1 MAQTLVYKI
10 LEAHLVEGKL
20 EAGTPIGIR
29 IDQTLTQDITGT
41 MAMMEYEAMG
51 APRPAT
57 EVSVNYVDH
66 NMMQLGFE
74 NADDHEFLRT
84 FSARHGMYF
93 SKPGNGIC
101 HQVHLE
107 RFSAPGKT
115 LLGADSHT
123 PTCGGAGMIAIGAG
137 GLDVALAIAG
147 QPFFIACPK
156 VCLVKLTGRLRPFVA
171 AKDVILKLLS
181 ILTTKGNV
189 GWMVEYGGPG
199 VKTLGV
205 PERATITNMGAE
217 LGVTS
222 SVFPSDKVTQAFLKA
237 QGREKSWQPLAAD
250 RGATYDRV
258 IEIDLGKIEPMVACP
273 HSPDNVKT
281 VREVGPIAVHQ
292 VCIGSCT
299 NSSLRDLMTV
309 AALLKNRTARPEV
322 SLVVAP
328 GSRQVLETLARQDV
342 LYTLIAAGARIDE
355 AACGFCIGAAQ
366 APQTNAVSVR
376 TSNRNF
382 EGRSGTKTAGVYLVS
397 PETAVACALTG
408 KMTDPRDLKIEYP
421 KVPAAARRLLID
433 DSMILAPSATPEQIE
448 VFRGPNIVGPQP
460 MDALPDR
467 LAGPVTLRV
476 GDKITTDHIMPAG
489 ALAVYRSN
497 VPKYAQYVFARVDP
511 EFSVR
516 CLKARDAGKANFIVG
531 GESYGQ
537 GSSRE
542 HAALCPRFLGV
553 RAVIARSIERIHQ
566 ANLVNFGILPLV
578 FTDPKDAE
586 NIRQGDEL
594 EMACL
599 KAAVASRELVTV
611 RNVTRGTQ
619 FEALLK
625 VSERERGI
633 LLAGGVLN
641 LAGNARK

>member
-1 MAQTLVYKI
+1 
-10 LEAHLVEGKL
+10 
-20 EAGTPIGIR
+20 
-29 IDQTLTQDITGT
+29 
-41 MAMMEYEAMG
+41 
-51 APRPAT
+51 
-57 EVSVNYVDH
+57 
-66 NMMQLGFE
+66 
-74 NADDHEFLRT
+74 
-84 FSARHGMYF
+84 
-93 SKPGNGIC
+93 
-101 HQVHLE
+101 
-107 RFSAPGKT
+107 
-115 LLGADSHT
+115 
-123 PTCGGAGMIAIGAG
+123 
-137 GLDVALAIAG
+137 
-147 QPFFIACPK
+147 
-156 VCLVKLTGRLRPFVA
+156 
-171 AKDVILKLLS
+171 
-181 ILTTKGNV
+181 
-189 GWMVEYGGPG
+189 
-199 VKTLGV
+199 
-205 PERATITNMGAE
+205 
-217 LGVTS
+217 
-222 SVFPSDKVTQAFLKA
+222 
-237 QGREKSWQPLAAD
+237 
-250 RGATYDRV
+250 
-258 IEIDLGKIEPMVACP
+258 
-273 HSPDNVKT
+273 
-281 VREVGPIAVHQ
+281 
-292 VCIGSCT
+292 
-299 NSSLRDLMTV
+299 
-309 AALLKNRTARPEV
+309 
-322 SLVVAP
+322 
-328 GSRQVLETLARQDV
+328 VLETLARQDV